1 MEQIN
6 FKQSLA
12 LLWITI
18 MNQSQSSKDVIRNV
32 PILFERLGFKD
43 EFKICS
49 YEEIYYAMTTPTILH
64 RFPKRMSSYVT
75 ESLKVISGR
84 FDENPA
90 NIFSDRK
97 DIIDNLIL
105 FKGIGQHK
113 ANIALYIYDCVMLH
127 KILSIREL
135 QCNICV
141 EELIEEL
148 AYIYSLVD
156 I

>member
-1 MEQIN
+1 M
-6 FKQSLA
+6 
-12 LLWITI
+12 
-18 MNQSQSSKDVIRNV
+18 
-32 PILFERLGFKD
+32 LFR
-43 EFKICS
+43 S
-49 YEEIYYAMTTPTILH
+49 MTTPTILH

-97 DIIDNLIL
+97 DIIDNLML